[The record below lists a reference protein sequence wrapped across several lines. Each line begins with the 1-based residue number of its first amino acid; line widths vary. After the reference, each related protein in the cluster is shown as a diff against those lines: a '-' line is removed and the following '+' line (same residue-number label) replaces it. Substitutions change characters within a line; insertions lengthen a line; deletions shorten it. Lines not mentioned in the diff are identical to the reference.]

1 MWENRRVVIALLVVG
16 CTVAGSLAAQSAP
29 GAAPLSPYG
38 LSGPGSRA
46 YGAGFTTREAP
57 FVSPRN
63 PALDAALSRVS
74 LGLYATG
81 LFGVREASGAG
92 MIAGIG
98 SSLPTDRG
106 VLTGSVDLT
115 LLSEALPYEVAGWHS
130 RTRLAFSK
138 ALYPDLFA
146 GAAVNAET
154 GRGEQRDWGASAD
167 LGVYQ
172 RLGDWFVLS
181 DIWWD
186 AGLHG
191 LGKGFF
197 WTDAG
202 THAPEMPTPRLGFGA
217 RLLET
222 DQAELDLALD
232 VSFPRFG
239 NVRLLADLD
248 LLIDPGITAG
258 LGYSFDLRRVQ
269 DGTGSL
275 PLHFSVGYRFTPPYD
290 EPDAAAA
297 GDPGAHAGLPRE
309 GGHAHLFVNP
319 AHRDLFAVGASASI
333 PVDARERRPLE
344 ITLDTEEVEYFSPS
358 DGNPGDM
365 FEVRL
370 NVTSRY
376 RIIEYRFV
384 VEDEAG
390 IPVRTMGV
398 RAEAGIPPFEVTEP
412 TLVERLLGRR
422 TGLEVPERFVWDGLD
437 DEGELVADGP
447 YRYYLEVTDET
458 GRVARTVPRTI
469 VVDTVAP
476 VVQVSVAYTAFSP
489 DGEGARNTL
498 PIEQSGSVEDL
509 WTGTF
514 FDAEGRPVRTFVWE
528 SSEPEDFAWDGRD
541 DEGEPAP
548 DGRYDYEISA
558 TDRAGNTTVERLAG
572 LTLNTEDYDVALV
585 PEIRYFSPGTDAPTD
600 EVLFSLDAE
609 APESV
614 VTWDFGVRD
623 ARQQI
628 VKRLHGAAPLPPTL
642 SFSGRDRDGVVLP
655 EGPYRAELSVHY
667 DHGKSAYAESE
678 PVILDVTAPQASV
691 RAEYRLFS
699 PVGDGRRD
707 TVTFFNETTQE
718 PEWTIR
724 IEDEDGRPVRS
735 ERFADRAPAQFV
747 WDATDDEDRPV
758 PDGVYA
764 YVIEAVDEAGNLGRS
779 NVVEVKVDT
788 RPTPVTLT
796 TDLRYFSPTDSGIQ
810 DTIRIEPAVEIPEG
824 ITRSTLRI
832 LDEEET
838 VVLRREHA
846 RTAPAPF
853 VWNGVDDDGL
863 RVDDGAYVAE
873 IEILYEK
880 GDLVVERTEPFRV
893 DTVPPAARIE
903 PEFRHLAPGEPT
915 GRRQVRIVQ
924 DTSEEDLWEGI
935 VLDEEAQPVRT
946 YEWPGIAPDLVWD
959 GRDDDGNIVPDGT
972 YRYQLYSRDRAGNER
987 LVTVDDLVVDT
998 RPVTASARRE
1008 PEGFAP
1014 TGDGFMDLVVF
1025 TLDARPRDSV
1035 SEWTLGISGAGGVT
1049 VRSFSGAGAPPRE
1062 VVWDGTMGGSIAPEG
1077 LYRGELEVRY
1087 LNGKVARASTQELRL
1102 DVSPPDLSLDAGP
1115 FPFAPDGDGVRDELT
1130 IDLEAR
1136 DESELAAWEVTILDP
1151 TGVEFIS
1158 WDGEGAPPASIV
1170 WDGYSR
1176 TGELVQSA
1184 VDYEIVYAASDVLR
1198 NRAEM
1203 RMAIPTDILVIRDND
1218 LLRIRIASITFAPNT
1233 ADFINVA
1240 EDRRQQNLQTLDRLA
1255 EKLQRY
1261 PGYQITVEGHAN
1273 MVYWFD
1279 EERGRREHEQVLLPL
1294 SEARA
1299 EAIRDALVTRGIPR
1313 ARMETRGVGGDDPV
1327 EPFSDTVN
1335 RWKNRRVEFILE
1347 DR

>member
-1 MWENRRVVIALLVVG
+1 MRNNRLVVSVVIG
-16 CTVAGSLAAQSAP
+16 IIVAGSLAAQSAP
-29 GAAPLSPYG
+29 GGEPLSPYL
-38 LSGPGSRA
+38 LSGPGSLA
-46 YGAGFTTREAP
+46 YGAGLSTQDAP

-81 LFGVREASGAG
+81 LFGVRDASGAG
-92 MIAGIG
+92 VVTGIG

-106 VLTGSVDLT
+106 VFTGTVDLIA
-115 LLSEALPYEVAGWHS
+115 LSDALPYASAGWHS

-146 GAAVNAET
+146 GAALNAEL
-154 GRGEQRDWGASAD
+154 GRGDQPDWGASVD
-167 LGVYQ
+167 LGVYH
-172 RLGDWFVLS
+172 RLGDWFVLR

-202 THAPEMPTPRLGFGA
+202 TYAPEMPTPRLGFGT
-217 RLLET
+217 RLLEI
-222 DQAELDLALD
+222 DRAELDFSLD
-232 VSFPRFG
+232 LSFPRFG

-248 LLIDPGITAG
+248 LLVDPGITAG
-258 LGYSFDLRRVQ
+258 LGYSFDLRRAQ

-275 PLHFSVGYRFTPPYD
+275 PLQFSVGYRFTPPYD
-290 EPDAAAA
+290 EVDVTVAE
-297 GDPGAHAGLPRE
+297 GPGTYAGLPRE
-309 GGHAHLFVNP
+309 GGHADLFVNP
-319 AHRDLFAVGASASI
+319 AHRDLLAVGASAAI
-333 PVDARERRPLE
+333 PVDRRERRPIE
-344 ITLDTEEVEYFSPS
+344 ITLHTDEEEYFSPS
-358 DGNPGDM
+358 DGNPGDV
-365 FEVRL
+365 FEVRFD
-370 NVTSRY
+370 VTSRY

-384 VEDEAG
+384 IEDETG
-390 IPVRTMGV
+390 VPIRTMRA
-398 RAEAGIPPFEVTEP
+398 RAEAGVPPFEVEEP

-422 TGLEVPERFVWDGLD
+422 TGLELPESFVWDGLD
-437 DEGELVADGP
+437 EEGELVADGE
-447 YRYYLEVTDET
+447 YHYYLEVTDET
-458 GRVARTVPRTI
+458 RRVARSVRRTI

-476 VVQVSVAYTAFSP
+476 VVQVSAAYTAFSP

-509 WTGTF
+509 WKGTF
-514 FDAEGRPVRTFVWE
+514 LDAERRPVRTFVWE
-528 SSEPEDFAWDGRD
+528 SGEPGDFAWDGRD
-541 DEGEPAP
+541 DEGELAP

-572 LTLNTEDYDVALV
+572 LTLNTEEYDVALV

-600 EVLFSLDAE
+600 EVVFSLEAE

-614 VTWDFGVRD
+614 VTWDFVVRD
-623 ARQQI
+623 VQQRI
-628 VKRLHGAAPLPPTL
+628 VMQLHGAAPLPPTL
-642 SFSGRDRDGVVLP
+642 SFGGRDRDGVVLP

-678 PVILDVTAPQASV
+678 PVVLDVTAPQASV
-691 RAEYRLFS
+691 RPEYRVFS

-707 TVTFFNETTQE
+707 TVTFFNETSEE

-724 IEDEDGRPVRS
+724 IEDEDGTPVRS
-735 ERFADRAPAQFV
+735 ERYADRAPARFV
-747 WDATDDEDRPV
+747 WDATDDQGRPV
-758 PDGVYA
+758 PDGIYA
-764 YVIEAVDEAGNLGRS
+764 YVLEAVDEAGNLGRS
-779 NVVEVKVDT
+779 NVVEVEVDT

-824 ITRSTLRI
+824 ITRSALRI

-838 VVLRREHA
+838 AVVRRERA

-853 VWNGVDDDGL
+853 VWNGRDDDGL

-880 GDLVVERTEPFRV
+880 GDLVVERTEPFRI
-893 DTVPPAARIE
+893 DTVPPDARIE

-915 GRRQVRIVQ
+915 GRMQVRIVQ
-924 DTSEEDLWEGI
+924 DTSEEDLWEGTI
-935 VLDEEAQPVRT
+935 FDEQARPVRR
-946 YEWPGIAPDLVWD
+946 YEWPGVAPDLVWD
-959 GRDDDGNIVPDGT
+959 GRDDDGNIVSDGT
-972 YRYQLYSRDRAGNER
+972 YSYQLYSRDRAGNER

-1025 TLDARPRDSV
+1025 TLDAHPRDSV

-1049 VRSFSGAGAPPRE
+1049 VRSWSGTGAPPRE
-1062 VVWDGTMGGSIAPEG
+1062 VVWDGRMASPTAPEG
-1077 LYRGELEVRY
+1077 LYVGELEVRY
-1087 LNGKVARASTQELRL
+1087 LNAKVARASTEEFRL

-1130 IDLEAR
+1130 IDLEAH
-1136 DESELAAWEVTILDP
+1136 DESELAAWELRIFDP

-1158 WDGEGAPPASIV
+1158 WDGEGAPPESIV

-1198 NRAEM
+1198 NRAET
-1203 RMAIPTDILVIRDND
+1203 RMDLPTDILVIRDND

-1261 PGYQITVEGHAN
+1261 SGYQITVEGHAN